1 MKICTGMK
9 SIKHRTV
16 IPSEGE
22 ENTTGK
28 EWRFN
33 FKRSLF
39 SFLSGVYTG
48 IHYFYSL
55 YLFEGQYFTIFKK
68 LKENKLKVQK

>member
-1 MKICTGMK
+1 MYRNE
-9 SIKHRTV
+9 KHQTQNSDSLRRGGKYNW
-16 IPSEGE
+16 EGVE
-22 ENTTGK
+22 VQLQK
-28 EWRFN
+28 
-33 FKRSLF
+33 KPI
-39 SFLSGVYTG
+39 FLSGVYTG